1 MTATVEQPSPP
12 TVRRRVVQLMGMP
25 ISLALRG
32 RHADTA
38 AGERAWDDV
47 VAELRTVDRVFSTYR
62 PDSVVN
68 RLDRGELDLE
78 DCPPEV
84 HEVLSL
90 GRDAELQSGGAF
102 SIRLPRPGADPASTR
117 RLDPSGV
124 VKGWAV
130 ERAARWLAALEDTD
144 FCLSAGG
151 DLVCRVADPARP
163 AWQIGIEDPLDPHR
177 LIATVPV
184 RDGAVATSGTV
195 HRGAHLV
202 DARTG
207 RPAVGVGSVTVIGSS
222 LTWADIDATAAFALG
237 IDAADWL
244 ATRPVRG
251 GLVVWTDGS
260 STTVRGTISQAHR
273 PPAGPSKNAS
283 LRGRPEVRLSVDQTV
298 TPTRQEPAGA
308 SVSASCGCGCPGQV

>member
-1 MTATVEQPSPP
+1 MRATVDRPGSVA
-12 TVRRRVVQLMGMP
+12 VRRRVVQLMGMP

-32 RHADTA
+32 RHAWSA
-38 AGERAWDDV
+38 AGDQAWGEV
-47 VAELRTVDRVFSTYR
+47 VAELRTVDACFSTYR
-62 PDSVVN
+62 DDSVIN
-68 RLDRGELDLE
+68 RLDRGEIELA

-84 HEVLSL
+84 REVLAL
-90 GRDAELQSGGAF
+90 GREAEQQSDGAF
-102 SIRLPRPGADPASTR
+102 SIRLPRPGAAPARR

-130 ERAARWLAALEDTD
+130 ERAARRLTALDDTD
-144 FCLSAGG
+144 SCLSAGG

-163 AWQIGIEDPLDPHR
+163 AWQIGIEHPHDPHR

-184 RDGAVATSGTV
+184 RHGAVATSGTV
-195 HRGAHLV
+195 HRGSHLL

-207 RPAVGVGSVTVIGSS
+207 RPAAGAASVTVIGSS

-237 IDAADWL
+237 RGAADWL

-260 STTVRGTISQAHR
+260 TTTFRGT
-273 PPAGPSKNAS
+273 
-283 LRGRPEVRLSVDQTV
+283 
-298 TPTRQEPAGA
+298 AGA
-308 SVSASCGCGCPGQV
+308 PSNGPRSAPPEGRRTG

>member
-1 MTATVEQPSPP
+1 MKVTVDRPGPVA
-12 TVRRRVVQLMGMP
+12 VRRRVVQLMGMP

-38 AGERAWDDV
+38 EGERAWDEV

-62 PDSVVN
+62 DDSVVN
-68 RLDRGELDLE
+68 RLDRGEIDLV

-84 HEVLSL
+84 REVLAL
-90 GRDAELQSGGAF
+90 GRQAEEQSGGAF
-102 SIRLPRPGADPASTR
+102 SVRLPRAGADPARR

-130 ERAARWLAALEDTD
+130 ERAARWLTALDATD
-144 FCLSAGG
+144 SCLSAGG

-163 AWQIGIEDPLDPHR
+163 AWQIGIEHPHDPHR

-195 HRGAHLV
+195 HRGSHLV

-207 RPAVGVGSVTVIGSS
+207 QPAAGAASVTVIGSS

-237 IDAADWL
+237 ADAVDWL

-260 STTVRGTISQAHR
+260 TTTFRGTE
-273 PPAGPSKNAS
+273 
-283 LRGRPEVRLSVDQTV
+283 GRPSPRLPVRTS
-298 TPTRQEPAGA
+298 
-308 SVSASCGCGCPGQV
+308 